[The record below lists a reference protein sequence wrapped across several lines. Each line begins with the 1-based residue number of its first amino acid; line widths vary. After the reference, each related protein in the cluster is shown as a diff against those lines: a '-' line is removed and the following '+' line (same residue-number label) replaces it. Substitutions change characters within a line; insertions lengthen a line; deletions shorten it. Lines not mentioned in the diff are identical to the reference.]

1 MRKALKYKKLKKY
14 TVGNKSY
21 KLDMKKIKL
30 VLVTLTFSTFVWV
43 ISCQTASKSGQMLQ
57 TNKMNSLTPAE
68 QNAGWILLFDGK
80 STNGWRGAYKDAFP
94 AQGWLIE
101 NGELRVVK
109 SDGAESRNG
118 GDIITLTQYT
128 NFELQLEAKL
138 TPGANSGVKYF
149 VTERLPKSPGSAIGL
164 EFQLLDDD
172 RHPDAKLGK
181 NGNRTIGSLYD
192 LITAQNKKVVP
203 IGEWN
208 QVRIV
213 SKNKQVT
220 HWLNGVKVVEYE
232 RGSPAFRALVADSKY
247 KDYAGFGEAEKG
259 HILLQD
265 HGDEVHYRNIK
276 LRPL

>member
-1 MRKALKYKKLKKY
+1 
-14 TVGNKSY
+14 
-21 KLDMKKIKL
+21 MKKVKQ
-30 VLVTLTFSTFVWV
+30 TLLTITLAGFVFAANA
-43 ISCQTASKSGQMLQ
+43 QTAATSGQMS
-57 TNKMNSLTPAE
+57 TNKMNTLTPAE
-68 QNAGWILLFDGK
+68 QKAGWILLFDGK
-80 STNGWRGAYKDAFP
+80 TTNGWRGAYKDAFP
-94 AQGWLIE
+94 DQGWQVK
-101 NGELRVVK
+101 NGELMVLK
-109 SDGAESRNG
+109 ANGAESRNG
-118 GDIITLTQYT
+118 GDIITLEQYSD
-128 NFELQLEAKL
+128 FELQLEAKL

-164 EFQLLDDD
+164 EFQLLDDE

-192 LITAQNKKVVP
+192 LITAQDKKASP

-213 SKNKQVT
+213 SKGNHVT
-220 HWLNGVKVVEYE
+220 HWLNDLKVVEYD

-247 KDYAGFGEAEKG
+247 KVYPDFGEAPQG

-276 LRPL
+276 LRKL